1 MSEPTR
7 PLLPLVST
15 RQAPS
20 RTTTDRLE
28 VLSVLMAAP
37 SFDPLFTTE
46 VIRIPGD
53 HEAYGWICTVPQCER
68 AQEPA
73 RSLCANHE
81 IEWRKQRRNGGLLA
95 DFMRT
100 AEPLKPVA
108 HYQPEDC
115 TICPGIPAWGSSPLC
130 FVHAARW
137 SARRVHWKKRYG
149 EGSGPDYDEWLASE
163 KPFTPY
169 GSCRVTACPD
179 LAENPVGLCQRHLR
193 RYRKAGSPGR
203 ARLPR
208 NWGRWLADRDKP
220 ITVLYDDELKFRKWC
235 AEADPAHR
243 MDGKVSLLG
252 LRPLVRAEIQWCMFQ
267 RTQMRVEAG
276 HWPLPWIQYLADDC
290 RNLGVNSLADL
301 DFGTM
306 RNFPAVIGKAMTRM
320 LRLVYFTREDTKDA
334 GHIETEHYGIKFGS
348 HGGQIDLTGITQR
361 WLRDL
366 VWDQMAHRLLTN
378 PPRSSQPLDVVR
390 RGCVELSA
398 FLEAQA
404 PAGGHDPRLLS
415 GTHMIDFVKDQRHRA
430 ANGLQPLAATR
441 RRGKLENAPVSQI
454 MLSGV
459 FNGAR
464 RVLRTALENGASEQL
479 GLDRAFIIALP
490 TGGAPKAGRRRP
502 YSDEVARALAGEV
515 NLQALDDMDLEDRGA
530 RDIWEALIVTGR
542 RCKEVLNLRL
552 DCVDLMG
559 GLPMFWHDQTKVGN
573 FDAAIRISERL
584 YQRIKQRQA
593 KTVDRFLEREG
604 RLPTAQERSMIALF
618 PARNSNRQ
626 HLKGISYGWFNNH
639 FSDWIDSLDIGHVVT
654 HQARHTLAT
663 NLLRNGANLTH
674 VKRYLGQVSEAMA
687 EHYVHLS
694 NIDQRL
700 EDALNAIWVTGPG
713 APEPGVLLSG
723 GEPMSREQAE
733 AMMIDLT
740 RKSTPAEG
748 GFCTFQVVVD
758 GGACP
763 WQMDCHNCEKFVMSG
778 ADLVYWHRKREQW
791 RMLAEGSGDPKVADY
806 LHQYFEPTAR
816 AIDGLEKALAAVG
829 LLDEAL
835 ALDLRRPQDYF
846 GRVWATAFRANEL
859 AQHEDHGDIDFD
871 DECDAD
877 ENEDL
882 S

>member
-1 MSEPTR
+1 MSEANR

-15 RQAPS
+15 HQGPS

-28 VLSVLMAAP
+28 VLSTLMTAP

-46 VIRIPGD
+46 VIRMPGD
-53 HEAYGWICTVPQCER
+53 HEAYGWICKVPQCER

-81 IEWRKQRRNGGLLA
+81 IEWRKQRKNGGLLG

-115 TICPGIPAWGSSPLC
+115 TICPDIPAWASSPLC
-130 FVHAARW
+130 FLHTHRW
-137 SARRVHWKKRYG
+137 LGRKMHWKRQGKQG
-149 EGSGPDYDEWLASE
+149 QPDYEAFLASQQ
-163 KPFTPY
+163 PFAPF
-169 GSCRVTACPD
+169 GECRVLACPD
-179 LAENPVGLCQRHLR
+179 LAESPVGLCQRHIR

-203 ARLPR
+203 VRLPR
-208 NWGRWLADRDKP
+208 SWGRWLADRGKEIP
-220 ITVLYDDELKFRKWC
+220 VLYDDELAFRKWC
-235 AEADPAHR
+235 AQADPAHR

-252 LRPLVRAEIQWCMFQ
+252 LRPLARAEIQWCMFQ
-267 RTQMRVEAG
+267 RTQMKVEAG

-301 DFGTM
+301 DFESM
-306 RNFPAVIGKAMTRM
+306 RNFPALVGKAMIRM
-320 LRLVYFTREDTKDA
+320 LRLVYFTREDTRDA
-334 GHIETEHYGIKFGS
+334 GYIETEHYGIKFGS
-348 HGGQIDLTGITQR
+348 HGGQIDLTGVTQR

-366 VWDQMAHRLLTN
+366 VWDQIANRLLTN
-378 PPRSSQPLDVVR
+378 PPRSSQPFDMVR
-390 RGCVELSA
+390 RGCAELSA
-398 FLEAQA
+398 FLEVQA
-404 PAGGHDPRLLS
+404 PGGGHDPRLLE
-415 GTHMIDFVKDQRHRA
+415 GTHMVDFVKDQRHRVTH
-430 ANGLQPLAATR
+430 GLQPLAATR
-441 RRGKLENAPVSQI
+441 RRGGLENAPVSKI
-454 MLSGV
+454 MVCGV

-464 RVLRTALENGASEQL
+464 RALRAALENGDSERL

-490 TGGAPKAGRRRP
+490 SGGGSKGGRRRP
-502 YSDEVARALAGEV
+502 YSDEVAKALASEA
-515 NLQALDDMDLEDRGA
+515 NLKALDAMDVEDRGA
-530 RDIWEALIVTGR
+530 QDIWEALVVTGR
-542 RCKEVLNLRL
+542 RCKEVLELRL
-552 DCVDLMG
+552 DCVDRLG

-573 FDAAIRISERL
+573 YDEAIRISERL
-584 YQRIKQRQA
+584 YQRIKRRQA
-593 KTVDRFLEREG
+593 TTTDRFLEREG
-604 RLPTAQERSMIALF
+604 RLPTARERQTIALF

-626 HLKGISYGWFNNH
+626 HIKGISYGWYNNH
-639 FSDWIDSLDIGHVVT
+639 FREWIDGLDIGPVVT

-713 APEPGVLLSG
+713 APEPGLLLSG
-723 GEPMSREQAE
+723 SEPMSREQAE

-763 WQMDCHNCEKFVMSG
+763 WNMDCHNCEKFVMSG

-791 RMLAEGSGDPKVADY
+791 RMLAERSPDPATADY
-806 LHQYFEPTAR
+806 LHQVFEPTAR

-835 ALDLRRPQDYF
+835 TLDLRRPQDYF
-846 GRVWATAFRANEL
+846 GRVWATAFRASEL
-859 AQHEDHGDIDFD
+859 ARHEDHDGIDTGD
-871 DECDAD
+871 EYETD

-882 S
+882 P